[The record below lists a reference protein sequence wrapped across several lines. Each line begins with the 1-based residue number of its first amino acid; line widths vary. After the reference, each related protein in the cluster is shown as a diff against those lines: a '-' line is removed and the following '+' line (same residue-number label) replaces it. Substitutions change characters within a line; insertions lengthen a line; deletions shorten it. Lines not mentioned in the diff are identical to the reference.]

1 MGLFSLTQELAI
13 DLGTA
18 NTLIIHNGRVVVE
31 HGRVLGMDE
40 EQTRVRAQQLVDGML
55 QKAE

>member
-31 HGRVLGMDE
+31 RGRVLGMDE
-40 EQTRVRAQQLVDGML
+40 ERTRVRAEQLVKDML

>member
-40 EQTRVRAQQLVDGML
+40 ERTRVRAEQLVKDML